1 MGTAVLAL
9 ATLSAAPAQA
19 DGQCRTGRYRS
30 NAVRRVY
37 TRPVVVRRAP
47 ARTIYVRSYGS
58 DCDVRPTRVYRRA
71 SRRGWG
77 TKLENGVYTTRV
89 NRRVNTNRRVRVRDL
104 GDRVVYVRSGSRV
117 RDCR

>member
-1 MGTAVLAL
+1 
-9 ATLSAAPAQA
+9 
-19 DGQCRTGRYRS
+19 
-30 NAVRRVY
+30 
-37 TRPVVVRRAP
+37 
-47 ARTIYVRSYGS
+47 VRSYGS